1 MPCSMLLFSVDTAQK
16 YGENMYLISKRCI
29 HVLVCTRPSLY
40 HSNLRHFSKDVKLSK
55 ISCFNWNSYL
65 VCLYKYGNM
74 GCWVFK
80 GKDTKLERF
89 LHKNQHTQRK
99 LLNFENWVNGEV
111 SKSAKIWLSK
121 SIFYVENYPNISQF
135 FFDWRISI

>member
-40 HSNLRHFSKDVKLSK
+40 HSNLKYFSKDVKLSK

-80 GKDTKLERF
+80 GRIQNWKDFCIKINILKGNYWILRIGQMGSLSSLQKSEFLKLIILIFHE
-89 LHKNQHTQRK
+89 KKWKTS
-99 LLNFENWVNGEV
+99 VN
-111 SKSAKIWLSK
+111 
-121 SIFYVENYPNISQF
+121 
-135 FFDWRISI
+135 